1 MTEMDVSAQ
10 LRELSEPRERGEKIV
25 TIIGRSAR
33 LAGLSYSRCFEIW
46 YGRAR
51 RIEPAEMLRI
61 EQALEHKNRMDAR
74 NELSELR
81 LRLARL
87 ESLLVQT
94 DPDFHRPT
102 TDFMRTQVRRPR

>member
-1 MTEMDVSAQ
+1 MDAAGA
-10 LRELSEPRERGEKIV
+10 LRKLSEPWERGDKVKRAIE
-25 TIIGRSAR
+25 RSAR
-33 LAGLSYSRCFEIW
+33 IARLSYSRCFEIW

-51 RIEPAEMLRI
+51 RIEQAELLRI
-61 EQALEHKNRMDAR
+61 SEALEQKNRKDAR

-102 TDFMRTQVRRPR
+102 IDFVRTQTRGSR

>member
-1 MTEMDVSAQ
+1 MDAKAALQS
-10 LRELSEPRERGEKIV
+10 LSEPWERGDKIKRA
-25 TIIGRSAR
+25 IERSAR
-33 LAGLSYSRCFEIW
+33 MAGLSYSRAFEIW

-51 RIEPAEMLRI
+51 RIEQAELLRI
-61 EQALEHKNRMDAR
+61 SQALEQKNRKDAR

-87 ESLLVQT
+87 ENVLLQT

-102 TDFMRTQVRRPR
+102 VDLMRTEMRRSR

>member
-1 MTEMDVSAQ
+1 MDAAGA
-10 LRELSEPRERGEKIV
+10 LRELSEPRSRDEKIV
-25 TIIGRSAR
+25 TIIERTAR

-51 RIEPAEMLRI
+51 RIEPAELLRI
-61 EQALEHKNRMDAR
+61 QEALKAKNRKDAR

-87 ESLLVQT
+87 ESLLVLS
-94 DPDFHRPT
+94 DAEFHRET
-102 TDFMRTQVRRPR
+102 IDQARAQLRRSR

>member
-1 MTEMDVSAQ
+1 MDPKAGLQ
-10 LRELSEPRERGEKIV
+10 ALSEPWERGDKIKRA
-25 TIIGRSAR
+25 IERSAH
-33 LAGLSYSRCFEIW
+33 LAGLSYSRAFEIW

-51 RIEPAEMLRI
+51 RIEPAEVARI
-61 EQALEHKNRMDAR
+61 SEALEQKNRLEAR

-102 TDFMRTQVRRPR
+102 VDLLRQSVRRSG

>member
-1 MTEMDVSAQ
+1 MDVAAA
-10 LRELSEPRERGEKIV
+10 LRELSEPWPSGEKVKRAIER
-25 TIIGRSAR
+25 TAR
-33 LAGLSYSRCFEIW
+33 MAGLSYSRCFEIW

-51 RIEPAEMLRI
+51 RIEQAELLRI
-61 EQALEHKNRMDAR
+61 SEALEQKNRKDAR

-81 LRLARL
+81 VRLLRL

-102 TDFMRTQVRRPR
+102 IDLMRSQARRSR

>member
-1 MTEMDVSAQ
+1 MDAMAA
-10 LRELSEPRERGEKIV
+10 LKTLSEPWERGDKIKRA
-25 TIIGRSAR
+25 IERSAH

-51 RIEPAEMLRI
+51 RIEPEEVARI
-61 EQALEHKNRMDAR
+61 SEALEQKNRLEAR

-102 TDFMRTQVRRPR
+102 IDFVRQHVRRPR

>member
-1 MTEMDVSAQ
+1 MDVQRALQ
-10 LRELSEPRERGEKIV
+10 QLSEPWDRGDKIKRA
-25 TIIGRSAR
+25 IERSAR
-33 LAGLSYSRCFEIW
+33 AAGLSYSRAFEIW

-51 RIEPAEMLRI
+51 RIEQSELLRI
-61 EQALEHKNRMDAR
+61 QEALDDKNRRDTR

-94 DPDFHRPT
+94 DPDFHRET
-102 TDFMRTQVRRPR
+102 IDLVGAQVRRSR